1 MANGLG
7 CADRGPGIDVLGSG
21 QMATKPP
28 VSDTLTDDARVSIVV
43 VAFNSGALLVECM
56 IRALGSMFPLEVF
69 VSDNGSYDGSIDV
82 VEYLARSDNRLH
94 ILRNGHNLGFAAAN
108 NRALALAPGR
118 YVLFLNPDCL
128 LQPDTIDRMV
138 EALEIHP
145 DAGMA
150 GCLIRNPDGSEERS
164 CRRES
169 PTPRSLFGQLLGG
182 NREEARPVPTE
193 PIAVEAISGAFM
205 LVRKVD
211 LERIGSFDEG
221 YFLHWED
228 VDLCRRFRDA
238 GRNILF
244 VPDVE
249 VLHFKGRSS
258 RKRPVWVEWQKHRGL
273 IRYFRKF
280 HFPSW
285 PAPFYWPVAA
295 AIGLRFL
302 IRAAAPGVRTSAEPP
317 MAVNLPSSDRE
328 SEAWVFG
335 ATSIV
340 GGYLLPRLLAA
351 GYQVRAFCKDPT
363 KANIGVSP
371 RLTLHALDMRGP
383 GVLAMDG
390 SPSIVINLAP
400 IDALPGLLPALAQ
413 RGVRDVIAFSSTSV
427 VTKADSTEAS
437 ERHLARSLLE
447 AEAAVGQACESAG
460 MRWCILRPTMIY
472 AFGLDQNVSRLARII
487 RRLRFFPLP
496 GKGSGLRQPV
506 HADDLARAC
515 VQLILCGMGWNRIYT
530 LSGGEVLTYRAMLE
544 AIFRKM
550 GRPPRIVQL
559 PEYFLRATTA
569 IARRLPGFRDVNTAM
584 MKRTDTDLCFPH
596 EEATRAF
603 GYSPRRFLP

>member
-1 MANGLG
+1 M
-7 CADRGPGIDVLGSG
+7 S
-21 QMATKPP
+21 
-28 VSDTLTDDARVSIVV
+28 VSVVIVSH
-43 VAFNSGALLVECM
+43 NSSALLVECVWAVLAAT
-56 IRALGSMFPLEVF
+56 IPLEVI
-69 VSDNGSYDGSIDV
+69 VSDNDSDDGT
-82 VEYLARSDNRLH
+82 VEALQDLARSDSRLRV
-94 ILRNGHNLGFAAAN
+94 LRNGRNLGFAAAN
-108 NRALALAPGR
+108 NRALESARGD

-128 LQPDTIDRMV
+128 VRSDTVSQMV
-138 EALEIHP
+138 ARLETRP
-145 DAGMA
+145 EAGMA

-258 RKRPVWVEWQKHRGL
+258 GQRPVWVEWQKHRGL

-280 HFPSW
+280 HFAAW
-285 PAPFYWPVAA
+285 PAPFVWPVVV
-295 AIGLRFL
+295 AIGVHFL
-302 IRAAAPGVRTSAEPP
+302 VRAAMSGRGGRAELPMDGLPTSSA
-317 MAVNLPSSDRE
+317 SGR
-328 SEAWVFG
+328 EAWLFG
-335 ATSIV
+335 ATSVV
-340 GGYLLPRLLAA
+340 GRYLLPRLLAA

-363 KANIGVSP
+363 KANIGVSS

-383 GVLAMDG
+383 GVLAMEG

-437 ERHLARSLLE
+437 ERHLALSLLE
-447 AEAAVGQACESAG
+447 AETAVGQACESAG

-472 AFGLDQNVSRLARII
+472 AFGHDQNVSRLARII